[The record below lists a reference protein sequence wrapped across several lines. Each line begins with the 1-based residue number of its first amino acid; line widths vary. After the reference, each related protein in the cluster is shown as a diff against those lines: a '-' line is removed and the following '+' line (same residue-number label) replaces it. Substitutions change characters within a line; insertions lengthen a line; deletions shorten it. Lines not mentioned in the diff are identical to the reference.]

1 MKAARRLP
9 LYSSSERSHNLI
21 PKLQLS
27 ATLMR
32 SQTKMVITKDLPEVE
47 TTRCLT
53 DEEKRCQRGLC
64 AFELS

>member
-1 MKAARRLP
+1 MKAVRRLP
-9 LYSSSERSHNLI
+9 PYSSSERSHKLI

-27 ATLMR
+27 TTLMR

-47 TTRCLT
+47 STRCLI